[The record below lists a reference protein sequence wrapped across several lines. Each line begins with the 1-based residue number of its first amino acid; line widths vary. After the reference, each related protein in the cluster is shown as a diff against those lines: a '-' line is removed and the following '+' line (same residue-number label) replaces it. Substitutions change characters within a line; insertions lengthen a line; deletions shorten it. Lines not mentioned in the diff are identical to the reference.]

1 MAFTVHLYEMS
12 KRENSTRRPT
22 GTGYTIACEAHEPI
36 DLMSPTFLINLSA
49 PFNYNYLYINV
60 WERYYWIDNWT
71 YNKGLWEASCHVDPL
86 ASWRNS
92 IGDMTEYVL
101 RSADEFDGG
110 ILDTT
115 YPLTGEVDVI
125 QNFASWGVES
135 NPSGCYV
142 IGVVG
147 SKGLT
152 EYYWINDYEIGQ
164 FGAAMFGEDLWNAI
178 KADDP
183 GVQQGGVSSFMKAQ
197 FNPLQYVVSC
207 MWFPFTLPHSG
218 SKTHV
223 YFGYFDSGWSAYTLT
238 RSSYILFNDHINL
251 SEHPQ
256 ADERGYYL
264 DLAPYSRLRLSALP
278 WGEVDLD
285 TTKFFGANSEIK
297 LEAWLDPVTGSTKL
311 YVMNGVGDTILILVG
326 QIGVPEQL
334 SQVLKDNL
342 ATVTG
347 GISAIAGIVGAV
359 AGGFAG
365 SAGAVAG
372 GISTTANGIGNAVAA
387 QYPDVSTTGTNGARI
402 AVAPTNIWVTQTFQ
416 YIVEEDR
423 QNHGRPLCQRRKLS
437 TLPGYLLISDP
448 DVSIPAT
455 QAEIQ
460 KIKEYMVNGF
470 FYE

>member
-1 MAFTVHLYEMS
+1 M
-12 KRENSTRRPT
+12 
-22 GTGYTIACEAHEPI
+22 
-36 DLMSPTFLINLSA
+36 
-49 PFNYNYLYINV
+49 
-60 WERYYWIDNWT
+60 
-71 YNKGLWEASCHVDPL
+71 
-86 ASWRNS
+86 
-92 IGDMTEYVL
+92 

-183 GVQQGGVSSFMKAQ
+183 GVQQGGVASFMKAQ

-238 RSSYILFNDHINL
+238 RSSYTLFLDTINL
-251 SEHPQ
+251 TEHPQ
-256 ADERGYYL
+256 AEERGYYL

-285 TTKFFGANSEIK
+285 TTKFFGANLEIK

-365 SAGAVAG
+365 SAGAIAG

-416 YIVEEDR
+416 HIVEEDR
-423 QNHGRPLCQRRKLS
+423 QNHGRPLCQRKKLS

-448 DVSIPAT
+448 DVDIPAT
-455 QAEIQ
+455 QSEIQ
-460 KIKEYMVNGF
+460 KIKEYMINGF